1 MRELR
6 KRSRDQSRVVE
17 NNNLDRQIVH
27 ARGPHLAHTGI
38 GSEVRILCGNLVE
51 DIHRVANYRAL
62 KRMITVCA
70 EENQCNAMRV
80 LMIR

>member
-27 ARGPHLAHTGI
+27 ARGPHLAHTCI
-38 GSEVRILCGNLVE
+38 GSEVRIRGNLVE
-51 DIHRVANYRAL
+51 DAHRVANYRAL

-70 EENQCNAMRV
+70 EENQWSATKV
-80 LMIR
+80 LVIR